1 MASVGEAEEA
11 GADAAAQQPAD
22 TSPPPA
28 AARRT
33 PPASSP
39 PASSPPASSPPASS
53 PPPARNDATREALLG
68 GVMRA
73 QGNPGRAA
81 AQRWGVNVA

>member
-1 MASVGEAEEA
+1 MMASVGEAEEA

-39 PASSPPASSPPASS
+39 PASSPPASSPP
-53 PPPARNDATREALLG
+53 PARNDATRDALLG

>member
-11 GADAAAQQPAD
+11 GADETAQQPAD

-39 PASSPPASSPPASS
+39 PASSPPASSPP
-53 PPPARNDATREALLG
+53 PTRNDATRDALLG

>member
-33 PPASSP
+33 P

>member
-11 GADAAAQQPAD
+11 GADEAAQQLAD

-39 PASSPPASSPPASS
+39 PASSPPASSPP
-53 PPPARNDATREALLG
+53 PARNDATRDALLG

>member
-11 GADAAAQQPAD
+11 GADEAAQQLAD

-39 PASSPPASSPPASS
+39 PASSPP
-53 PPPARNDATREALLG
+53 PARNDATRDALLG

>member
-1 MASVGEAEEA
+1 MLERSASELMASVGEAEEA
-11 GADAAAQQPAD
+11 GAEEAAQQPAD

-39 PASSPPASSPPASS
+39 PASSPPPT
-53 PPPARNDATREALLG
+53 RNDATRDALLG

>member
-28 AARRT
+28 AARR
-33 PPASSP
+33 SP

-53 PPPARNDATREALLG
+53 PPPARNDATRDALLG

>member
-11 GADAAAQQPAD
+11 GADEAAQQPAD

-39 PASSPPASSPPASS
+39 PASSPP
-53 PPPARNDATREALLG
+53 PARNDATRDALLG